1 MHRKTITL
9 TEQQDDW
16 IKTQIESGQSVFK
29 LSITPFSIWFQIKKC
44 LLFVCCIRTWML
56 LKGFWTSGTTLPPAS
71 LILYIA

>member
-1 MHRKTITL
+1 
-9 TEQQDDW
+9 
-16 IKTQIESGQSVFK
+16 
-29 LSITPFSIWFQIKKC
+29 